1 MQDETASRNLVC
13 EIGRRVW
20 QRGMASANSGN
31 LSLRL
36 DNETVLITPTLVSK
50 GFMKPEQ
57 LLVINLAGE
66 VLSGDGYPTTETAMH
81 LRLYQ
86 ERENIGG
93 VVHGHPPVSTAFAV
107 AGKSLDLHLIPEA
120 VVFLGEIPLVPFNLP
135 GSPELADSIV
145 PYLEEYDAILLEN
158 HGVLCWGSDIEQAY
172 HRLET
177 VEFCA
182 TVTLT
187 AKLLGGAREIPVEPL
202 RNLLA
207 IRDIMKKGQG

>member
-1 MQDETASRNLVC
+1 MQDESASRVLVC
-13 EIGRRVW
+13 EIGGRVW

-31 LSLRL
+31 ISMRL
-36 DNETVLITPTLVSK
+36 KDGNILITPTLVSK

-57 LLVINLAGE
+57 LLLMNLSGE
-66 VLSGDGYPTTETAMH
+66 VLGGDGYPTSETPMH

-86 ERENIGG
+86 EREDIGAI
-93 VVHGHPPVSTAFAV
+93 VHAHPPVSTAFAV
-107 AGKSLDLHLIPEA
+107 AGKPLDLHLIPEA
-120 VVFLGEIPLVPFNLP
+120 VVFLGEVPLVPFQFP
-135 GSPELADSIV
+135 GSPELADAIV
-145 PYLEEYDAILLEN
+145 PYLAKYDAVLLEN
-158 HGVLCWGSDIEQAY
+158 HGVLCWGSDVEQAY

-202 RNLLA
+202 RNLLSV
-207 IRDIMKKGQG
+207 RELMKGGAQ

>member
-1 MQDETASRNLVC
+1 MQDETASRNLIC
-13 EIGRRVW
+13 EIGSRVW

-36 DNETVLITPTLVSK
+36 EDGNILITPTLVSK

-57 LLVINLAGE
+57 LLLMNPAGE
-66 VLSGDGYPTTETAMH
+66 VLAGDGYPTSETPMH
-81 LRLYQ
+81 LRLYK
-86 ERENIGG
+86 EREAIGA

-107 AGKSLDLHLIPEA
+107 AGKALDLHLVPEA
-120 VVFLGEIPLVPFNLP
+120 VVFLGDVPLVPFNMP
-135 GSPELADSIV
+135 GSPELADAIV
-145 PYLEEYDAILLEN
+145 PYLEKYDAVLLEN
-158 HGVLCWGSDIEQAY
+158 HGVLCWGSNLEQAY

-187 AKLLGGAREIPVEPL
+187 AKLLGGARELPVEPL

-207 IRDIMKKGQG
+207 IREIMKRSEA

>member
-1 MQDETASRNLVC
+1 VQDEAAARNLVC
-13 EIGRRVW
+13 EIGLRVW

-36 DNETVLITPTLVSK
+36 DDGNILITPTLVSK
-50 GFMKPEQ
+50 GFMKQEQ
-57 LLVINLAGE
+57 LLVVNLAGE
-66 VLSGDGYPTTETAMH
+66 VLRGDGYPTSETAMH

-86 ERENIGG
+86 ERTDIGA

-107 AGKSLDLHLIPEA
+107 AGKPLDLHLIPEA
-120 VVFLGEIPLVPFNLP
+120 VVFLGEVPLVPFRLP
-135 GSPELADSIV
+135 GSPELADAIV
-145 PYLEEYDAILLEN
+145 PYLEKYDAVLLEN
-158 HGVLCWGSDIEQAY
+158 HGVLCWGSDLEQAY

-182 TVTLT
+182 TITLT

-202 RNLLA
+202 RNLLSV
-207 IRDIMKKGQG
+207 RDIMKRQGQ

>member
-120 VVFLGEIPLVPFNLP
+120 VVFLGEIPRVPFNLP